1 MIPFEYRTPKTLKEV
16 HQELKQFGAEAKLV
30 AGGTA
35 LVIMMKQRLVRPSCL
50 VSLRSVRGL
59 SGIAQK
65 DGGLRIGGL
74 TTHREVE
81 TSSLVRR
88 QNPLLAETYRHVAT
102 IRVRNMA
109 TVGGGLAH
117 ADPNQD
123 PPPTLIA
130 LEATLKAA
138 SAKGSRTVPLD
149 GFFTDYY
156 ETVLQPDEIITE
168 IFVPRLPA
176 NSGGAFLKF
185 LPRTADD
192 YATVSAAAVVTLDKA
207 RKTFTDRDHADPRP
221 RGGGDIAG
229 AAGES
234 RGAARG
240 RRKGEA
246 VGRSGERLP
255 RLGGLQ
261 EGDGGSLRAPRPGG
275 GLKQSTQEEQ
285 DEAKPQA
292 VEEEEEMK
300 FSQRAVIPA
309 AREPL
314 WDFLMDVP
322 KVAKS
327 LPGVETVSQL
337 DDTTYQGTLKVR
349 VGPISLNL
357 QGKITL

>member
-16 HQELKQFGAEAKLV
+16 HQELKQFGTDAKLV

-65 DGGLRIGGL
+65 DGGLKIGGL
-74 TTHREVE
+74 TTHRELE

-130 LEATLKAA
+130 LGATVKAT
-138 SAKGSRTVPLD
+138 SANGSRTVPLD

-156 ETVLQPDEIITE
+156 ETVLKPDEIITE

-176 NSGGAFLKF
+176 NSGAAFLKF

-207 RKTFTDRDHADPRP
+207 RRSFADVRIALGSVGTTPIRAREAEEIL
-221 RGGGDIAG
+221 RGQPVKAEALREAAEKAKQLVDPVSDFRGSAAYKREMAG
-229 AAGES
+229 VFVRRALEAALNSLPKKSKAKPG
-234 RGAARG
+234 RKPLK
-240 RRKGEA
+240 RRK
-246 VGRSGERLP
+246 
-255 RLGGLQ
+255 
-261 EGDGGSLRAPRPGG
+261 
-275 GLKQSTQEEQ
+275 K
-285 DEAKPQA
+285 
-292 VEEEEEMK
+292 
-300 FSQRAVIPA
+300 
-309 AREPL
+309 
-314 WDFLMDVP
+314 
-322 KVAKS
+322 
-327 LPGVETVSQL
+327 
-337 DDTTYQGTLKVR
+337 
-349 VGPISLNL
+349 
-357 QGKITL
+357 